1 MDRGGLASVQLPE
14 DLVEAYLKTH
24 DFIQMKVLLEKV
36 GFCHLCLRHIS
47 KISLLFK
54 ILVKLRMVG

>member
-1 MDRGGLASVQLPE
+1 MDHGGLASVQLPE

-36 GFCHLCLRHIS
+36 GFCHPCL
-47 KISLLFK
+47 
-54 ILVKLRMVG
+54 